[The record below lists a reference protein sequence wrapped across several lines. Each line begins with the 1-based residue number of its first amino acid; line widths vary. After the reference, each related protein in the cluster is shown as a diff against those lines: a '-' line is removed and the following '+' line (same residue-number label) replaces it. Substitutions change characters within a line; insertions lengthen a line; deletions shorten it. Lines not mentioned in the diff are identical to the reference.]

1 MGMLDELNDL
11 LDRIPMW
18 KRLTGLPIE
27 LEELKQRVAK
37 LEAKLSAPRGAVC
50 PMCSEPTLVMTGIDQ
65 GKSKP
70 QIGLYID
77 RMQCSSCG
85 HQETRTRTT

>member
-11 LDRIPMW
+11 LDRIPIW
-18 KRLTGLPIE
+18 KRLTGLPAE
-27 LEELKQRVAK
+27 LDELKKRVSV
-37 LEAKLSAPRGAVC
+37 LEAKLSAPRGAQC
-50 PMCSEPTLVMTGIDQ
+50 PMCSEPTLLMTGVDQ
-65 GKSKP
+65 ARSRP

-77 RMQCSSCG
+77 KMQCSSCG